1 MAKDRFRAPADWSDA
16 QVEEAVW
23 MLRLGK
29 TCAHVADCMRVFDEV
44 VLRMGWALRA
54 AGVDV
59 QGLVVA
65 AQPKRVVPSVPP
77 PAVRPPRLPAHI
89 VRERPREKV
98 LAAS

>member
-1 MAKDRFRAPADWSDA
+1 MASERFRAPADWSDE

-65 AQPKRVVPSVPP
+65 LQPKRAVPSVPAP
-77 PAVRPPRLPAHI
+77 VVRAPRLPAHI
-89 VRERPREKV
+89 VRERPREKI